1 MRPTETNDEFLTDNP
16 AEPAGSLVARNHRI
30 IKGDEINQE
39 LSGRQSSSE
48 RPITDFSFAKNA
60 LKTLCREH
68 EVTRDRKAKL
78 ELATLVLALIKEG
91 VRDEEQLTV
100 RARTKWLESGRCSKS
115 Q

>member
-1 MRPTETNDEFLTDNP
+1 MRPTKTNEEFLTDNP
-16 AEPAGSLVARNHRI
+16 AEPAGSLIVRDHRI
-30 IKGDEINQE
+30 VKDDQFNQE
-39 LSGRQSSSE
+39 LPGRQSSSP

-68 EVTRDRKAKL
+68 AVTQDRKAKL

-100 RARTKWLESGRCSKS
+100 RARAKWLESERSSES